1 VHLVSLQEWTLTFR
15 LSLLV
20 AVLFA
25 LVSPASAQTSPEG
38 MPAKARFRIGRINL
52 NPTIALTNAGVDDN
66 VFNAADV
73 NDPKS
78 DFTMTATPHADAWFQ
93 VGRAWV
99 TSTIREDFVYY
110 RVFAEERSVN
120 SSYRGTVSV
129 PFNRLTVNTSADYL
143 NTRDRPGYEIDARSR
158 HTEDGIRGAAEYRA
172 FGKTF
177 VAATVERSN
186 VAFDPD
192 ALYLGRS
199 LRRELNRTLTSAGLS
214 VRHQLTPVTSLA
226 LLVRREQ
233 DRFEFSPV
241 RDSDSTRVDGTMT
254 FNARIRG
261 SASVGYRNFQPISSD
276 VQPYKGATASI
287 DMTVAPFGS
296 TRVGIRATRDL
307 QYSYD
312 VEQPYY
318 VETGTGFSLTQ
329 GLSGPLD
336 VVGRV
341 QVQDLSYRGRI
352 GGSLERQ
359 DRTDSIYWFG
369 GGIGYRVGR
378 DMRIGF
384 NVDKQHRTSDLAAH
398 GYEGLRYGT
407 SVTYGF

>member
-1 VHLVSLQEWTLTFR
+1 MTFR

-38 MPAKARFRIGRINL
+38 MPAKARYRIGRINL
-52 NPTIALTNAGVDDN
+52 NQTIALTNAGIDDN
-66 VFNAADV
+66 VFNASDA

-78 DFTMTATPHADAWFQ
+78 DFTATVTPHADVWFQ
-93 VGRAWV
+93 LGRAWV
-99 TSTIREDFVYY
+99 TSTIKEDLVYY
-110 RVFAEERSVN
+110 QTFADERSVN
-120 SSYRGTVSV
+120 TFYRGAVAM
-129 PFNRLTVNTSADYL
+129 PFNRLTVRVAADYL
-143 NTRDRPGYEIDARSR
+143 NARDRPGYEIDQRSR
-158 HTEDGIRGAAEYRA
+158 HTEAGGRGTAEYRA

-177 VAATVERSN
+177 VAATIER
-186 VAFDPD
+186 VDTAFDPD
-192 ALYLGRS
+192 EMYLGTN
-199 LRRELNRTLTSAGLS
+199 LRLELNRTMTGEGLS

-226 LLVRREQ
+226 LNVGREQ
-233 DRFEFSPV
+233 DRFEFSPH
-241 RDSDSTRVDGTMT
+241 RDSDSTRIAGTMT
-254 FNARIRG
+254 FSARIRG
-261 SASVGYRNFQPISSD
+261 SASVGYRDFRPLSSD
-276 VQPYKGATASI
+276 VQPYQGPTASI
-287 DMTVAPFGS
+287 DVTVAALGS
-296 TRVGIRATRDL
+296 TRVGFRATRDL

-318 VETGTGFSLTQ
+318 IEGGTGFSVTQ
-329 GLSGPLD
+329 GLRGPLD

-341 QVQDLSYRGRI
+341 QLQNLSYRGRI
-352 GGSLERQ
+352 GGSLEQQ

-384 NVDKQHRTSDLAAH
+384 NVDKQHRTSDMEAH